1 MLKVMNKKFSKNLLA
16 GFIAICLIVNSFS
29 FSLVAFGAAEFF
41 SYENCI
47 SGMSSIID
55 SRKKMFF
62 QYLEDHFKNNKQDS
76 ELVDDAVNAYRDYKE
91 ELWSQLEQFK
101 HGRAPNAEQLDN
113 LDACIRLIEIATL
126 EAKDLLK
133 MRARSSMRFKNTS
146 ILLEKYKVINNK
158 LSGLNFML
166 AQIVAAF
173 KTFNNKMPCF
183 VKNCLTK

>member
-1 MLKVMNKKFSKNLLA
+1 MFL
-16 GFIAICLIVNSFS
+16 NSFV
-29 FSLVAFGAAEFF
+29 FSSVAFGAAEFF
-41 SYENCI
+41 SYENCV

-55 SRKKMFF
+55 SRQKTFL
-62 QYLEDHFKNNKQDS
+62 QYLEDHFKSNKQDS
-76 ELVDDAVNAYRDYKE
+76 QLVDDAVNAYRDYKE
-91 ELWSQLEQFK
+91 ELWAQLGQFK
-101 HGRAPNAEQLDN
+101 KGRAPNKEQLET
-113 LDACIRLIEIATL
+113 LDACIRLVEGSVL
-126 EAKDLLK
+126 KAKDMLK
-133 MRARSSMRFKNTS
+133 LRAGSSMRFKSTS